1 MPNTPD
7 HPILVGFKK
16 LSTYFLT
23 PAMLVGIIWYYA
35 TSTESNKHV
44 QFTDPV
50 IKHKTE
56 EHVKNSPNEAEQLK
70 LNIEIKDVL
79 EDVKA
84 DKTDAIRSRAKRDSI
99 AKALVK
105 NSKKR
110 DSIQDLNNVT
120 IFQIKETLERQTEVN
135 KQILKQLEK

>member
-70 LNIEIKDVL
+70 LNPEKFEFLLLGNVEKDDELFKIAYKYIRNVSLL
-79 EDVKA
+79 ENRYNYAYDTA
-84 DKTDAIRSRAKRDSI
+84 FTEEDKRSYYT
-99 AKALVK
+99 L
-105 NSKKR
+105 
-110 DSIQDLNNVT
+110 LNQ
-120 IFQIKETLERQTEVN
+120 F
-135 KQILKQLEK
+135 